1 MSTPAPPVIELA
13 TYPGLDPRI
22 VLLRAGEE
30 VDAAFVRTQRF
41 DLLIDT
47 LSTPDDCRTALALLG
62 SRFPDLGTRPLTIV
76 NSHMDW
82 DHFWGN
88 AALAGRGPII
98 AHAAA
103 RARLAAPAARETLA
117 QKQAEDPRFAGVTL
131 VAPDITFDGGLQ
143 LDGGDLTIE
152 LIHTPGHTPDHLAV
166 WIPEIRTCLAVDA
179 VEMPIPEV
187 WSRTPED
194 LHQLRASLARIQALD
209 AAFVVTAHGRSCDP
223 ALVAGNI
230 AYFDALEQRVAALAT
245 TAEAPAGH
253 DLSGDGE
260 ALPLSPEGTG
270 LRLEDLVSL
279 PSGMDA
285 DTRAFY
291 EGFHATNLAATLAAR
306 RQAPGAA

>member
-1 MSTPAPPVIELA
+1 MSTPAPPVVELA

-22 VLLRAGEE
+22 AVLRAGEE

-41 DLLIDT
+41 DLLVDT
-47 LSTPDDCRTALALLG
+47 LSTPGDCRRACALLAA
-62 SRFPDLGTRPLTIV
+62 RFPGFGTRPLRIV
-76 NSHMDW
+76 NSQMDW

-103 RARLAAPAARETLA
+103 RARLDAPAALETLA
-117 QKQAEDPRFAGVTL
+117 QKQAEDSRFSDVTL
-131 VAPDITFDGGLQ
+131 VAPDILFDSALR

-194 LHQLRASLARIQALD
+194 LNQLRASLKRIQALD
-209 AAFVVTAHGRSCDP
+209 ATFVVTAHGRSCDP
-223 ALVAGNI
+223 ALVADNI
-230 AYFDALEQRVAALAT
+230 AYFDALESRVASRAT
-245 TAEAPAGH
+245 TADMLA
-253 DLSGDGE
+253 GDGDE
-260 ALPLSPEGTG
+260 LLAALPGKG
-270 LRLEDLVSL
+270 LRLEDLIRL
-279 PSGMDA
+279 PAGMDA
-285 DTRAFY
+285 ATRAFY
-291 EGFHATNLAATLAAR
+291 EGFHATNLAATLSAR
-306 RQAPGAA
+306 RLALSEG